1 MHLCDTP
8 RAPQAKAVSDP
19 LKKPLSL
26 LCAGLEDVAKY
37 TQGLASGAPTPAGPN
52 AMRSHPELTR
62 ACAARRGA
70 RAAQLV
76 PHREGLL
83 AWRGASLPLAHAEL
97 SVSGCVR
104 PCADIVPVLRFSQ
117 YTLILPAS
125 KQLPKACIR
134 DKRGAAMCK
143 LRRTVG
149 VRLPAD
155 PVCDAILQAL
165 SRPLL
170 CTSVRVQR
178 PDSEPG
184 SQWLADPARIRDELG
199 SAVDFVVDAGLRAES
214 PSTVVDLSG
223 PMPRLLRRGKGD
235 WCAPCACIRRHSG

>member
-1 MHLCDTP
+1 LIATSADASNLP
-8 RAPQAKAVSDP
+8 W
-19 LKKPLSL
+19 
-26 LCAGLEDVAKY
+26 
-37 TQGLASGAPTPAGPN
+37 LA
-52 AMRSHPELTR
+52 
-62 ACAARRGA
+62 
-70 RAAQLV
+70 
-76 PHREGLL
+76 
-83 AWRGASLPLAHAEL
+83 
-97 SVSGCVR
+97 
-104 PCADIVPVLRFSQ
+104 Q

-134 DKRGAAMCK
+134 DKRGAAVCK

-155 PVCDAILQAL
+155 PICDAILQGL

-199 SAVDFVVDAGLRAES
+199 SSVDFVIDAGLRAVA

-235 WCAPCACIRRHSG
+235 WCVFCEPCKLRCSGLRLLTRAAAS

>member
-1 MHLCDTP
+1 
-8 RAPQAKAVSDP
+8 
-19 LKKPLSL
+19 
-26 LCAGLEDVAKY
+26 
-37 TQGLASGAPTPAGPN
+37 
-52 AMRSHPELTR
+52 MRSAT
-62 ACAARRGA
+62 
-70 RAAQLV
+70 
-76 PHREGLL
+76 
-83 AWRGASLPLAHAEL
+83 
-97 SVSGCVR
+97 
-104 PCADIVPVLRFSQ
+104 CADACILPWHAQ

-134 DKRGAAMCK
+134 DKRGAAVCK

-155 PVCDAILQAL
+155 PICDAILQGL

-199 SAVDFVVDAGLRAES
+199 SSVDFVIDAGLRAVA

-235 WCAPCACIRRHSG
+235 WCVFCKPCKLRCSRLRLLTRAAAS

>member
-1 MHLCDTP
+1 MRRP
-8 RAPQAKAVSDP
+8 RRREARARQLTAARH
-19 LKKPLSL
+19 
-26 LCAGLEDVAKY
+26 AG
-37 TQGLASGAPTPAGPN
+37 AGPGQPN
-52 AMRSHPELTR
+52 LFRIAKSCLP
-62 ACAARRGA
+62 GA
-70 RAAQLV
+70 
-76 PHREGLL
+76 
-83 AWRGASLPLAHAEL
+83 
-97 SVSGCVR
+97 
-104 PCADIVPVLRFSQ
+104 

-134 DKRGAAMCK
+134 DKRGAAVCK

-155 PVCDAILQAL
+155 PVCDAILQGL

-178 PDSEPG
+178 PDEPG

-199 SAVDFVVDAGLRAES
+199 SAVDFVIDAGLRAGA

-235 WCAPCACIRRHSG
+235 WCVSFAIVDPTLRPRLTRSLQRAVADRGRRGCVQQAVRG

>member
-1 MHLCDTP
+1 V
-8 RAPQAKAVSDP
+8 QAKAVSDP

-26 LCAGLEDVAKY
+26 LCAGLDDVAKY
-37 TQGLASGAPTPAGPN
+37 TQGLASGALTPRLSRCCTAEELTWACLQARGPASRTCSASPRRACPAGCVPP
-52 AMRSHPELTR
+52 ALSEQCLLFVSQLLLT
-62 ACAARRGA
+62 
-70 RAAQLV
+70 
-76 PHREGLL
+76 PTSWL
-83 AWRGASLPLAHAEL
+83 A
-97 SVSGCVR
+97 
-104 PCADIVPVLRFSQ
+104 Q

-134 DKRGAAMCK
+134 DKRGAAVCK

-155 PVCDAILQAL
+155 PICDAILQGL

-199 SAVDFVVDAGLRAES
+199 SSVDFVIDAGLRAVA

-235 WCAPCACIRRHSG
+235 WCACKPCELRCSGLRVLTRCRFAASRG

>member
-1 MHLCDTP
+1 MP
-8 RAPQAKAVSDP
+8 
-19 LKKPLSL
+19 
-26 LCAGLEDVAKY
+26 
-37 TQGLASGAPTPAGPN
+37 
-52 AMRSHPELTR
+52 
-62 ACAARRGA
+62 
-70 RAAQLV
+70 
-76 PHREGLL
+76 
-83 AWRGASLPLAHAEL
+83 
-97 SVSGCVR
+97 
-104 PCADIVPVLRFSQ
+104 Q

-134 DKRGAAMCK
+134 DKRGAAVCK

-235 WCAPCACIRRHSG
+235 WCVPGVCLLGRASINAAADAMCPAASRG